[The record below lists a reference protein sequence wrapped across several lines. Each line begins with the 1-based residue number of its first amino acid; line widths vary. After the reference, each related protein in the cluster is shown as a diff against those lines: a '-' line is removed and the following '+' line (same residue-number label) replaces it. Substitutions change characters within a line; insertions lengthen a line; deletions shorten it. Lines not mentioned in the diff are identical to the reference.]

1 MDDAKLKRK
10 IAVIMAADVVGFSRL
25 VSHDE
30 EGTLRR
36 LMEYRDIF
44 ADFIKG
50 AGGRIFNTAGDA
62 VLAEFDSAVEA
73 VRAAMDIQEAL
84 KTRNSNLAEDRRMIF
99 RIGVSLG
106 DIVEREGDLLGDGVN
121 IAARLQALAAPGA
134 ICISRAIQEQVVNK
148 VSISFRDIGEQSVKN
163 IPHPVHAFM
172 IGGPNVA
179 PTTAPAGTPKPGP
192 QPPSRRVSP
201 AIWAVAGLA
210 ALVVAGGAAL
220 FLRGRMP
227 AGGEG
232 TQIASQSVSPSAP
245 AAISAPA
252 SAPPA
257 PMSTAAPAPAPVQAA
272 GTATVA
278 AVPVAASAKSLA
290 GTPLIPKEIPFIP
303 RPAQEAIERLYMPQ
317 PGPKALA
324 IAFATYGMSANAPDE
339 DTAKSLAMSQ
349 CEQRAL
355 LAKRCV
361 LFAVGNTIVWDRP
374 APRIASEGPLATRI
388 VKIGS
393 VGPDSVP
400 FVYDDT
406 RHKVLDD
413 YLKIT
418 RPKALAVAPGGA
430 LDFASGSNS
439 DDVIRRALQIC
450 ADRARAA
457 CLLVAVGDDAVTRVP
472 QLMRPRGLLDIEGSE
487 DLAPALRQKLV
498 AMSAQNAW
506 YALARGAGGT
516 FGLGSSETSEQE
528 AIDVALAAC
537 KANGTGVGCAIWA
550 VGPFLVGP
558 KP

>member
-1 MDDAKLKRK
+1 
-10 IAVIMAADVVGFSRL
+10 
-25 VSHDE
+25 
-30 EGTLRR
+30 
-36 LMEYRDIF
+36 
-44 ADFIKG
+44 
-50 AGGRIFNTAGDA
+50 
-62 VLAEFDSAVEA
+62 
-73 VRAAMDIQEAL
+73 MDIQEAL

-179 PTTAPAGTPKPGP
+179 PKTASAGTPKPAL
-192 QPPSRRVSP
+192 QAPSRRVSP
-201 AIWAVAGLA
+201 MMLAIAGLA
-210 ALVVAGGAAL
+210 ALVVAGGATL
-220 FLRGRMP
+220 FLRG
-227 AGGEG
+227 GGA
-232 TQIASQSVSPSAP
+232 QIASQPAPTAP
-245 AAISAPA
+245 ASPAATNATA
-252 SAPPA
+252 SAPPG
-257 PMSTAAPAPAPVQAA
+257 STPLAAPAPVVVPPA
-272 GTATVA
+272 GTA
-278 AVPVAASAKSLA
+278 PVSAPPVSASAKSLA
-290 GTPLIPKEIPFIP
+290 GTPLVPKEIPFIP
-303 RPAQEAIERLYMPQ
+303 RPAQEAIERLYLPQ
-317 PGPKALA
+317 PDPKALA
-324 IAFATYGMSANAPDE
+324 IAFATYGMSTNAPDE

-406 RHKVLDD
+406 RRKVLDD
-413 YLKIT
+413 YVKIT
-418 RPKALAVAPGGA
+418 RPKALAVGPRGA

-450 ADRARAA
+450 ADRAQGA

-472 QLMRPRGLLDIEGSE
+472 QLMRPRGLLDIDGSE

-498 AMSAQNAW
+498 SMSVQNAW
-506 YALARGAGGT
+506 YALARGAGGA
-516 FGLGSSETSEQE
+516 FGVGSSETGEQE
-528 AIDVALAAC
+528 AIDAALAAG